1 MIDIIKRVEN
11 PKERLMLEC
20 ECGSVIIFDEEDI
33 NITPLLLDGEPSGE
47 ACCSFECPVCRKN
60 YVSHNLMILK
70 SNFVSIT
77 EEDAKIKTKNILR
90 GLE

>member
-1 MIDIIKRVEN
+1 MIDIIKRVEK

-20 ECGSVIIFDEEDI
+20 ECGSVIIFDDSDIKHDFGRYFEDFWYF
-33 NITPLLLDGEPSGE
+33 D
-47 ACCSFECPVCRKN
+47 CPVCGKRYGSDAKQTLE
-60 YVSHNLMILK
+60 SH
-70 SNFVSIT
+70 FTRIT